1 MKHTCVHIL
10 LKRRTFIENCANC
23 NKLHVSRY
31 KISEQLKLSSTQDSF
46 SQLKTFNNKIAN
58 IDRRKQRKT

>member
-1 MKHTCVHIL
+1 MKDTRVHML
-10 LKRRTFIENCANC
+10 LKRQTFIENCANC
-23 NKLHVSRY
+23 NKWYLSSY

-58 IDRRKQRKT
+58 RRHFFFSF